1 MRFLIFGAGA
11 IGSAIGA
18 KLLLAG
24 HEVHL
29 VGRKPHIDKIREEGL
44 SISGI
49 WGEKKVHGF
58 HLHTSPDS
66 ASSYRF
72 DAVFITVKS
81 FSTEEAGRVLRASG
95 VESKVFISAQNGLGN
110 TEILEKYLSPV
121 ATVRVIFGVVFE
133 KPGEIKVT
141 VWGGPILLGVWNPE
155 NMKEKQSELQHLLED
170 ISLCLSD
177 AGLPS
182 SYTED
187 IRTPV
192 WEKAVYNSALNPLSV
207 ILNTTYGG
215 VVDNPHSLEIVR
227 EVIYEGVFVGRKEGA
242 VFPTEEE
249 FFSYFMNEL
258 IPPTREHISSMIQ
271 DIKRRGRTEID
282 AMCGAIFRYGLKHNF
297 SAKVNFSLWKIIK
310 SLEK

>member
-29 VGRKPHIDKIREEGL
+29 VGRKPHMDKIREEGL
-44 SISGI
+44 SLSGI
-49 WGEKKVHGF
+49 WGERKVHGF
-58 HLHTSPDS
+58 HLHTSPVS
-66 ASSYRF
+66 ASPYRF
-72 DAVFITVKS
+72 DAVFITVKT
-81 FSTEEAGRVLRASG
+81 FSTEEAGRALRASG

-121 ATVRVIFGVVFE
+121 ATARVIFGVVFE

-141 VWGGPILLGVWNPE
+141 VWGGPILLGFWNLQKE
-155 NMKEKQSELQHLLED
+155 NSRELQSLLEK
-170 ISLCLSD
+170 ISSCLSE

-182 SYTED
+182 SYTDD
-187 IRTPV
+187 IKTPV

-215 VVDNPHSLEIVR
+215 VIDNPHSLEIVK

-242 VFPTEEE
+242 IFPDEDE
-249 FFSYFMNEL
+249 FFSYFMDKL

-282 AMCGAIFRYGLKHNF
+282 AMCGAIFNYGLRHKF
-297 SAKVNFSLWKIIK
+297 LAKVNFSLWKIIK
-310 SLEK
+310 SLER